1 MTRIVDIAERAN
13 VSPGTVSKILKGTYI
28 GSSETKNRVLKIAKE
43 LGYTPNIL
51 ASSLRS
57 RRSKTIALIVPE
69 ITVPFFPELSRGV
82 EDEAR
87 ENDYN
92 LILCNSNSDPV
103 QEAKYLESLERRW
116 VDGIIFCRVTG
127 DTFKE
132 KIPRLLENK
141 VKMVFV
147 DRVPP
152 ENNLPIARVE
162 IDNEK
167 AAYMATEFLI
177 KLGHKD
183 IACITG
189 PLNTRIA
196 QQRLEGYKKALKDNE
211 ISIRGEL
218 IVEGTFK
225 LDSGFKSVNI
235 LLERNVHFTAIFACN
250 DLMAIGAIKALRKR
264 NLQVPEDISVM
275 GFDGIPLSEYI
286 EPALT
291 TVVQPIYEMGKT
303 AAKLLLEGIRS
314 GVQPKDH
321 IVLEAKILIRESTR
335 ELKREKYLLTNR
347 RFEV

>member
-1 MTRIVDIAERAN
+1 MTRIVDIAEKAN

-43 LGYTPNIL
+43 LGYTPNLI
-51 ASSLRS
+51 ASSLKS
-57 RRSKTIALIVPE
+57 RKSRTIALIVPE
-69 ITVPFFPELSRGV
+69 ISVPFFPELSRGV
-82 EDEAR
+82 EDVAR
-87 ENDYN
+87 ENEYN
-92 LILCNSNSDPV
+92 VILCSSNNDPI

-116 VDGIIFCRVTG
+116 VDGIIFSRITG

-132 KIPRLLENK
+132 KIPRLLANK

-147 DRVPP
+147 DRVPV
-152 ENNLPIARVE
+152 ENKLPIARVE

-167 AAYMATEFLI
+167 AAYSATEFLI

-196 QQRLEGYKKALKDNE
+196 QQRLEGYKKALRDNDVPVND
-211 ISIRGEL
+211 EL

-225 LDSGFKSVNI
+225 LDSGFKGVNV
-235 LLERNVHFTAIFACN
+235 LLERKVYFTAIFANN

-264 NLQVPEDISVM
+264 NLRVPEDISVM

-291 TVVQPIYEMGKT
+291 TVVQPIYEMGRT
-303 AAKLLLEGIRS
+303 AARLLLEGIKK
-314 GVQPKDH
+314 GVEPKDH
-321 IVLEAKILIRESTR
+321 IVLDTRIEVRESTG
-335 ELKREKYLLTNR
+335 ER
-347 RFEV
+347 RG

>member
-1 MTRIVDIAERAN
+1 MIRIVDIAEKAN

-28 GSSETKNRVLKIAKE
+28 GSPETKNRVLRIAKE
-43 LGYTPNIL
+43 LGYTPNLI
-51 ASSLRS
+51 ASSLKS
-57 RRSKTIALIVPE
+57 RKSRTIALIVPE
-69 ITVPFFPELSRGV
+69 ISVPFFPELSRGV
-82 EDEAR
+82 EDVAR
-87 ENDYN
+87 ENEYN
-92 LILCNSNSDPV
+92 VILCSSNNDPI
-103 QEAKYLESLERRW
+103 QETKYLESLERRW
-116 VDGIIFCRVTG
+116 VDGIIFSRITG

-132 KIPRLLENK
+132 KIPRLLANR

-147 DRVPP
+147 DRVPV
-152 ENNLPIARVE
+152 ENRLPIARVE

-167 AAYMATEFLI
+167 AAYSATEFLI

-196 QQRLEGYKKALKDNE
+196 QQRLEGYKKALRDND
-211 ISIRGEL
+211 IPVNDEL

-225 LDSGFKSVNI
+225 LDSGFKGVNI
-235 LLERNVHFTAIFACN
+235 LLERKVYFTAIFANN

-264 NLQVPEDISVM
+264 NLQVPEDVSVI

-303 AAKLLLEGIRS
+303 AARLLLEGIKR
-314 GVQPKDH
+314 GVEPKDH
-321 IVLEAKILIRESTR
+321 IVLDTRIEVRESTR
-335 ELKREKYLLTNR
+335 ER
-347 RFEV
+347 RG

>member
-1 MTRIVDIAERAN
+1 MTRIVDIAEKAN

-43 LGYTPNIL
+43 LGYTPNLI
-51 ASSLRS
+51 ASSLKS
-57 RRSKTIALIVPE
+57 RKSRTIALIVPE
-69 ITVPFFPELSRGV
+69 ISVPFFPELSKGV
-82 EDEAR
+82 EDVAR
-87 ENDYN
+87 ENEYN
-92 LILCNSNSDPV
+92 VILCSSNNDPI

-116 VDGIIFCRVTG
+116 VDGIIFSRITG

-132 KIPRLLENK
+132 KIPRLLANK

-147 DRVPP
+147 DRVPV
-152 ENNLPIARVE
+152 ENKLPIARVE

-167 AAYMATEFLI
+167 AAYSATEFLI

-196 QQRLEGYKKALKDNE
+196 QQRLEGYKKALRDNDVPVND
-211 ISIRGEL
+211 EL

-225 LDSGFKSVNI
+225 LDSGFKGVNV
-235 LLERNVHFTAIFACN
+235 LLERKVYFTAIFANN

-264 NLQVPEDISVM
+264 NLRVPEDISVM

-291 TVVQPIYEMGKT
+291 TVVQPIYEMGRT
-303 AAKLLLEGIRS
+303 AARLLLEGIKK
-314 GVQPKDH
+314 GVEPKDH
-321 IVLEAKILIRESTR
+321 IVLDTRIEVRESTG
-335 ELKREKYLLTNR
+335 ER
-347 RFEV
+347 RG

>member
-1 MTRIVDIAERAN
+1 MVKIVDIAEKAN
-13 VSPGTVSKILKGTYI
+13 VSPGTVSKILKGTYV
-28 GSSETKNRVLKIAKE
+28 GSPETKNRVLKIARE
-43 LGYTPNIL
+43 LGYTPNLL

-92 LILCNSNSDPV
+92 VILCSSNNDPV

-116 VDGIIFCRVTG
+116 VDGIIFSRITG

-132 KIPRLLENK
+132 RIPRLLANR

-147 DRVPP
+147 DRVPS
-152 ENNLPIARVE
+152 EDNLPIARVE
-162 IDNEK
+162 INNEK
-167 AAYMATEFLI
+167 EAYKATEFLI
-177 KLGHKD
+177 RLGHRD

-196 QQRLEGYKKALKDNE
+196 QQRLEGYKKALRDNNLSVRE
-211 ISIRGEL
+211 EL

-225 LDSGFKSVNI
+225 LDSGFKAVEV
-235 LLERNVHFTAIFACN
+235 LLDRDVSFTAIFACN
-250 DLMAIGAIKALRKR
+250 DLMAIGAIKALKRR
-264 NLQVPEDISVM
+264 NLEVPDDISVL

-286 EPALT
+286 EPSLT
-291 TVVQPIYEMGKT
+291 TVVQPIYEMGRT
-303 AAKLLLEGIRS
+303 AAKLLLEGIKS
-314 GVQPKDH
+314 GIEPKEH
-321 IVLEAKILIRESTR
+321 IILEAKIAVRESTVSFSR
-335 ELKREKYLLTNR
+335 KIPLTNV
-347 RFEV
+347 EGTKI

>member
-1 MTRIVDIAERAN
+1 MIRIVDIAEKAN
-13 VSPGTVSKILKGTYI
+13 VSPGTVSKILKGNYI

-43 LGYTPNIL
+43 LGYTPNLI
-51 ASSLRS
+51 ASSLKS
-57 RRSKTIALIVPE
+57 RKSKIIALIVPE
-69 ITVPFFPELSRGV
+69 ISVPFFPELSKGV
-82 EDEAR
+82 EDVAR
-87 ENDYN
+87 ENEYN
-92 LILCNSNSDPV
+92 VILCSSNNDPI
-103 QEAKYLESLERRW
+103 QEARYLESLERRW
-116 VDGIIFCRVTG
+116 IDGIIFSRITG

-132 KIPRLLENK
+132 KIPRLLANK

-147 DRVPP
+147 DRVPV
-152 ENNLPIARVE
+152 ENKLPIARVE

-167 AAYMATEFLI
+167 AAYSATEFLI

-196 QQRLEGYKKALKDNE
+196 QQRLEGYKKALRDNDLPV
-211 ISIRGEL
+211 SDEL

-225 LDSGFKSVNI
+225 LDSGFRGVDV
-235 LLERNVHFTAIFACN
+235 LLERKVPFTAIFANN

-264 NLQVPEDISVM
+264 NLQVPEDISVI

-303 AAKLLLEGIRS
+303 AANLLLEGIKR
-314 GVQPKDH
+314 GVEPKDH
-321 IVLEAKILIRESTR
+321 IVLDTRIEVRESTG
-335 ELKREKYLLTNR
+335 ER
-347 RFEV
+347 RR

>member
-1 MTRIVDIAERAN
+1 MTRIVDIAEKAN

-43 LGYTPNIL
+43 LGYTPNLI
-51 ASSLRS
+51 ASSLKS
-57 RRSKTIALIVPE
+57 RKSRTIALIVPE
-69 ITVPFFPELSRGV
+69 ISVPFFPELSRGV
-82 EDEAR
+82 EDVAR
-87 ENDYN
+87 ENEYN
-92 LILCNSNSDPV
+92 VILCSSNNDPI

-116 VDGIIFCRVTG
+116 VDGIIFSRITG

-132 KIPRLLENK
+132 KIPRLLANK

-147 DRVPP
+147 DRVPV
-152 ENNLPIARVE
+152 ENKLPIARVE

-167 AAYMATEFLI
+167 AAYSATEFLI

-196 QQRLEGYKKALKDNE
+196 QQRLEGYKKALRDNDVPVND
-211 ISIRGEL
+211 EL

-225 LDSGFKSVNI
+225 LDSGFKGVNV
-235 LLERNVHFTAIFACN
+235 LLERKVYFTAIFANN

-264 NLQVPEDISVM
+264 NLRVPEDISVM

-291 TVVQPIYEMGKT
+291 TVVQPIYEMGRT
-303 AAKLLLEGIRS
+303 AARLLLEGIKK
-314 GVQPKDH
+314 GVEPKDH
-321 IVLEAKILIRESTR
+321 IVLDTRIEVKESTG
-335 ELKREKYLLTNR
+335 ER
-347 RFEV
+347 RG

>member
-1 MTRIVDIAERAN
+1 MTRIVDIAEKAN

-43 LGYTPNIL
+43 LGYTPNLI
-51 ASSLRS
+51 ASSLKS
-57 RRSKTIALIVPE
+57 RKSRTIALIVPE
-69 ITVPFFPELSRGV
+69 ISVPFFPELSRGV
-82 EDEAR
+82 EDVAR
-87 ENDYN
+87 ENEYN
-92 LILCNSNSDPV
+92 VILCSSNNDPI

-116 VDGIIFCRVTG
+116 VDGIIFSRITG

-132 KIPRLLENK
+132 KIPRLLANK

-147 DRVPP
+147 DRVPV
-152 ENNLPIARVE
+152 ENKLPIARVE

-167 AAYMATEFLI
+167 AAYSATEFLI

-196 QQRLEGYKKALKDNE
+196 QQRLEGYKKALRDNDVPVND
-211 ISIRGEL
+211 EL

-225 LDSGFKSVNI
+225 LDSGFKGVNV
-235 LLERNVHFTAIFACN
+235 LLERKVYFTAIFANN

-264 NLQVPEDISVM
+264 NLRVPEDISVI

-291 TVVQPIYEMGKT
+291 TVVQPIYEMGRT
-303 AAKLLLEGIRS
+303 AARLLLEGIKK
-314 GVQPKDH
+314 GVEPKDH
-321 IVLEAKILIRESTR
+321 IVLDTRIEVRESTG
-335 ELKREKYLLTNR
+335 ER
-347 RFEV
+347 RG

>member
-1 MTRIVDIAERAN
+1 MIRIVDIAEKAN

-43 LGYTPNIL
+43 LGYTPNLI
-51 ASSLRS
+51 ASSLKS
-57 RRSKTIALIVPE
+57 RKSKIIALIVPE

-82 EDEAR
+82 EDVAR
-87 ENDYN
+87 ENEYN
-92 LILCNSNSDPV
+92 VILCSSNSDPL
-103 QEAKYLESLERRW
+103 QEARYLESLERRW
-116 VDGIIFCRVTG
+116 VDGIIFSRITG

-132 KIPRLLENK
+132 KIPRLLANK

-147 DRVPP
+147 DRVPV
-152 ENNLPIARVE
+152 ENKLSIARVE

-167 AAYMATEFLI
+167 AAYSATEFLT

-196 QQRLEGYKKALKDNE
+196 QQRLEGYKKALEDNE
-211 ISIRGEL
+211 IPIREEL

-225 LDSGFKSVNI
+225 LESGFRAVNTLLDKSVT
-235 LLERNVHFTAIFACN
+235 FTSIFACN
-250 DLMAIGAIKALRKR
+250 DLMAIGAIKALSKR
-264 NLQVPEDISVM
+264 NLQVPEDISVI

-303 AAKLLLEGIRS
+303 AAKLLLESIKKGIEL
-314 GVQPKDH
+314 KDH
-321 IVLEAKILIRESTR
+321 IVLDTRIEVRESTG
-335 ELKREKYLLTNR
+335 ER
-347 RFEV
+347 RI